1 MKISET
7 GNSITDLISHY
18 KINEEKVNSEP
29 EKQAANSVVL
39 EEKVTLSSAARDIQ
53 QAEKAIEK
61 LPDVR
66 EEKVRELQD
75 QIETGRYDVNGE
87 KIAEKML
94 SESLLDIM
102 V

>member
-7 GNSITDLISHY
+7 GNSLIELISQY
-18 KINEEKVNSEP
+18 KINEEKVSSEP
-29 EKQAANSVVL
+29 EKQAANSVVP
-39 EEKVTLSSAARDIQ
+39 EEKVSLSSAARDIQ

-75 QIETGRYDVNGE
+75 QIETRKYDVNGE

-94 SESLLDIM
+94 SESILD
-102 V
+102 VVV